1 MKKIINLILVAALF
15 YSCSQPAADTT
26 AFDQGLASFEKNKAI
41 ADKVFNLF
49 IEKDLDG
56 MVDMYADDLIYS
68 PANTNDT
75 LTKADLREAMTGW
88 MENFEVFTFDQ
99 RQYYPGVDENFIPDG
114 SVRSYGVWHGTHI
127 SGAKTKSKY
136 YSVTRFNDEGKV
148 TTALEWFDVGGVF
161 DQIESQN

>member
-1 MKKIINLILVAALF
+1 MVAHNQQLILVHLIKVLQVLKKIKQLLIG
-15 YSCSQPAADTT
+15 YSI
-26 AFDQGLASFEKNKAI
+26 F
-41 ADKVFNLF
+41 
-49 IEKDLDG
+49 
-56 MVDMYADDLIYS
+56 IYS

-114 SVRSYGVWHGTHI
+114 SVRSYGVWNGTHI

-161 DQIESQN
+161 DQLEAQN